1 MEDDKSNAERPDLN
15 QLNDAAKKAIE
26 NVAKEAVKA
35 GRFVLASMAI
45 TNMDGN
51 LSNTLRRL
59 KKMTSVARRATGSF
73 LSLLTKEEEI
83 MCQIEE
89 QLDIKAEGIKFFDS
103 LHECETHKREY
114 AINKIEDADRRIR
127 QLREDLMVIR
137 GKINDYIHMYY
148 LPEVGAND
156 EAVAVQIG

>member
-59 KKMTSVARRATGSF
+59 KKN
-73 LSLLTKEEEI
+73 
-83 MCQIEE
+83 
-89 QLDIKAEGIKFFDS
+89 DISSTQSNRKFPQSSD
-103 LHECETHKREY
+103 
-114 AINKIEDADRRIR
+114 
-127 QLREDLMVIR
+127 
-137 GKINDYIHMYY
+137 
-148 LPEVGAND
+148 
-156 EAVAVQIG
+156 

>member
-1 MEDDKSNAERPDLN
+1 
-15 QLNDAAKKAIE
+15 
-26 NVAKEAVKA
+26 
-35 GRFVLASMAI
+35 MA
-45 TNMDGN
+45 
-51 LSNTLRRL
+51 
-59 KKMTSVARRATGSF
+59 SVARRATGSF

-83 MCQIEE
+83 MFQIEE

-103 LHECETHKREY
+103 LHEHECENHKREY